1 MDGEWLCLK
10 ELQELGEN
18 HHHHHEHHYHHHH
31 HNNHNHHHHHHHD
44 PDMSITKVTWP
55 QLSRQHQSWS
65 GSPIIQ
71 TILVRSPFYH
81 HRDDDDDDD
90 ESLDDDDNQSLD
102 DNDELE
108 LGWSI

>member
-18 HHHHHEHHYHHHH
+18 HHHHHEHHHHHH
-31 HNNHNHHHHHHHD
+31 HNDHDCDCD

-55 QLSRQHQSWS
+55 QLSRQHQSSS

-90 ESLDDDDNQSLD
+90 DDESLDDG